1 MSTTLEPKILEPKTL
16 QPMIGEI
23 QQEAAITKRVLERV
37 PGDKLAWKP
46 HPKSMSLGQLALHIA
61 TIPGG
66 IARIAQQDEFD
77 VAGAT
82 FDPPAPENTQEI
94 LNALDDSLKA
104 AEEYLGGVSEPTA
117 NANWRVLA
125 NGREVMAMPRA
136 AMLRSIMLNHWYHHR
151 GQLSV
156 YLRLL
161 DVPVPV
167 IYGRS
172 ADENPF
178 A

>member
-1 MSTTLEPKILEPKTL
+1 MVTVKEAMLEEL
-16 QPMIGEI
+16 QEEGER
-23 QQEAAITKRVLERV
+23 TKRVLERI
-37 PGDKLAWKP
+37 PADKLAWKP
-46 HPKSMSLGQLALHIA
+46 HPKSMSLGQLAIHLA
-61 TIPGG
+61 TAPGNLPRV
-66 IARIAQQDEFD
+66 IQADEFD
-77 VAGAT
+77 AGQAPFET
-82 FDPPAPENTQEI
+82 PQPASKGEI
-94 LNALDDSLKA
+94 LAAWEQSA
-104 AEEYLGGVSEPTA
+104 GIAEEYIKGMTDAQAMGK
-117 NANWRVLA
+117 WRVVA
-125 NGREVMAMPRA
+125 KGKEMFSKPRYGV
-136 AMLRSIMLNHWYHHR
+136 LRTILFNHLVHHR

>member
-1 MSTTLEPKILEPKTL
+1 MSE
-16 QPMIGEI
+16 Q
-23 QQEAAITKRVLERV
+23 
-37 PGDKLAWKP
+37 
-46 HPKSMSLGQLALHIA
+46 
-61 TIPGG
+61 
-66 IARIAQQDEFD
+66 
-77 VAGAT
+77 
-82 FDPPAPENTQEI
+82 
-94 LNALDDSLKA
+94 KA
-104 AEEYLGGVSEPTA
+104 KG
-117 NANWRVLA
+117 NWRLMV
-125 NGREVMAMPRA
+125 NGKEAFNRPRSEVI
-136 AMLRSIMLNHWYHHR
+136 RSIMLNHWYHHR